1 MNLKLRMLIMILV
14 PVVVLTGILSFYAY
28 MTSKEA
34 LNAQIL
40 ETNRFT
46 MSYYSEQIRGIL
58 QQDEARMQQLAI
70 NVANKPLSETQAL
83 MELAHQASSKAT
95 SGITIAFENGSFVDM
110 NADTL
115 PPGYD
120 PRTRDWY
127 QAAKKSDQPI
137 YTEVYQ
143 NAGDN
148 KLVVT
153 IAQAIMNNGQFD
165 GAICDDLELDSILE
179 TVHKM
184 VVGKTGYVFIVD
196 HSGNFISHPDFQA
209 SENIKN
215 VDNGSLSAFFE
226 KALTDKEVIETVEYQ
241 GQNRIYGA
249 VPIGNTGWLL
259 CTSTDY
265 DEMFA
270 AIHTMALGFI
280 IGAIVIVLILALI
293 VWLAIVKIVN
303 ALRIMMD
310 LSAALSAGDFR
321 ETEHKIDRDDEI
333 GELARSMIGMRS
345 ALRSLMREV
354 SSSAEQLAAS
364 SEELTASA
372 EQSAQVS
379 TQVAVSITKV
389 AEGSDKQVTAL
400 DQVTEKVDQIV
411 ENISALTKNT
421 GDVAA
426 HSDDT
431 ATQAMKGNQAV
442 QTAVEQMN
450 SIEQAVG
457 ISSQVVEG
465 LGERSKE
472 IGQIVDT
479 ISGIAGQTNLLAL
492 NAAIEAAR
500 AGEQGKG
507 FAVVAE
513 EVRKLA
519 EQSQEAAKHIAALIG
534 QIQIDTKNAVTT
546 MQKGTQEV
554 ALGTKIVND
563 SGELFHEIANR
574 ITQVNQK
581 IKEAQ
586 KSVVEI
592 SSGSKQITRSTQ
604 DIHELS
610 KIASDEAQNV
620 SAATEQQSA
629 SMHEM
634 STASRSLAVLAQ
646 KLQDAISKFKM

>member
-1 MNLKLRMLIMILV
+1 MNLKLRMLGMILV

-28 MTSKEA
+28 FTSKEA
-34 LNAQIL
+34 LNDQLL

-46 MSYYSEQIRGIL
+46 MSYYSEQLRGIL
-58 QQDEARMQQLAI
+58 QQDEARMHQLAI
-70 NVANKPLSETQAL
+70 NVAGKPLTEVQTL

-95 SGITIAFENGSFVDM
+95 SGITIAFENGTFTDI

-127 QAAKKSDQPI
+127 QAAKKSDTPV
-137 YTEVYQ
+137 YTEVYR

-153 IAQAIMNNGQFD
+153 IAQAIMKNGQFQ
-165 GAICDDLELDSILE
+165 GAICDDLELDSILD
-179 TVHKM
+179 TVHNM
-184 VVGKTGYVFIVD
+184 VVGKTGFVFIID
-196 HSGNFISHPDFQA
+196 HNGNFISHPKFKA
-209 SENIKN
+209 SENIKE

-226 KALTDKEVIETVEYQ
+226 KALADKEVVETVNYQ
-241 GQNRIYGA
+241 GNNRIYGA

-270 AIHTMALGFI
+270 TIHQMAWGFVL
-280 IGAIVIVLILALI
+280 GAIVIVLILAGI

-303 ALRIMMD
+303 ALHIMMD

-321 ETEHKIDRDDEI
+321 ETDHKIDRDDEI
-333 GELARSMIGMRS
+333 GELSRSLLDMRS
-345 ALRSLMREV
+345 SLRSLMREV

-379 TQVAVSITKV
+379 TQVAMSITKV
-389 AEGSDKQVTAL
+389 AEGSDKQVMAL
-400 DQVTEKVDQIV
+400 DQVTEKVEQIV
-411 ENISALTKNT
+411 ENINTLTQNT

-431 ATQAMKGNQAV
+431 AIQAMKGNQAV

-457 ISSQVVEG
+457 ISAQVIEG

-519 EQSQEAAKHIAALIG
+519 EQSQDAAKHIAALIS
-534 QIQIDTKNAVTT
+534 QIQVDTKNAVTT

-563 SGELFHEIANR
+563 SGELFHEIATR

-586 KSVVEI
+586 DSVVEI
-592 SSGSKQITRSTQ
+592 SSGSKQITHSTQ
-604 DIHELS
+604 DIHGLS
-610 KIASDEAQNV
+610 KIASEEAQNV
-620 SAATEQQSA
+620 SAATQQQSA

-646 KLQDAISKFKM
+646 KLQNAISKFKM